1 MTLLQWS
8 WPTHRHQAV
17 TAIARKAYLPHPH
30 SSRSSS
36 GQANG
41 RIARAGRPHGLD
53 PMPRRET
60 APRSCPGGPTP
71 TPPGIRR
78 SAISCPSGL
87 SLSCRMPSARTS
99 LGEVRTRRRSPTR
112 RWSERVSEASRILPK
127 RGCASVSAAWPP
139 GELPDQAPRPPR
151 GRIEGAT
158 GVRDRRAPRP
168 RRDGRV
174 PDDGDAAHSC
184 GAYMSSLIDCLCRF
198 RSCPRCSSRSPWG
211 WLLARPQT
219 DSSARSTG
227 VGVGRPPGS
236 ETAFDR
242 RRATQRHR

>member
-1 MTLLQWS
+1 MVTNGGCARPTSQQRPSASLLVRCPRSRGDAIAWS

-30 SSRSSS
+30 SSRSPS

-112 RWSERVSEASRILPK
+112 RWSERVSEASRILPEH
-127 RGCASVSAAWPP
+127 RGASVSAARHRST
-139 GELPDQAPRPPR
+139 L
-151 GRIEGAT
+151 
-158 GVRDRRAPRP
+158 
-168 RRDGRV
+168 
-174 PDDGDAAHSC
+174 AHS
-184 GAYMSSLIDCLCRF
+184 GTPASVAASSNA
-198 RSCPRCSSRSPWG
+198 SCVATPSS
-211 WLLARPQT
+211 
-219 DSSARSTG
+219 
-227 VGVGRPPGS
+227 
-236 ETAFDR
+236 
-242 RRATQRHR
+242 